1 MTFFASYFLFSPP
14 ATISLFFSFSSS
26 SSYYPFFLFIHFIL
40 LLFFYYFY
48 IGFYLDLSI
57 YFYCLIAKKKN
68 LEKLLSIILFN
79 FLSISLFQVIVPDP
93 WKAVSL
99 SIYISIVTFISIYL
113 SLISFIVYLR
123 KVYYLCF
130 KALIEL
136 NVACLKCFQPYKIFG
151 CYRLCQSICQMAL
164 TGYQAYKHI

>member
-1 MTFFASYFLFSPP
+1 MH
-14 ATISLFFSFSSS
+14 I
-26 SSYYPFFLFIHFIL
+26 IL
-40 LLFFYYFY
+40 LLFFYYYY

-57 YFYCLIAKKKN
+57 YFYCLIAKKKSW
-68 LEKLLSIILFN
+68 KTTMLSIILFN

-130 KALIEL
+130 KALMEL
-136 NVACLKCFQPYKIFG
+136 NVACLKCFQPYNIFG